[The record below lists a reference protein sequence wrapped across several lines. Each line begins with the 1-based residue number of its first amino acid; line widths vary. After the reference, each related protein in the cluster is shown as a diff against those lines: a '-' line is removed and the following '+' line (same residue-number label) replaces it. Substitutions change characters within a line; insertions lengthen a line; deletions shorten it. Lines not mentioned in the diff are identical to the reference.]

1 MQAVES
7 LDNLERWFAQ
17 RMATGNRNNQM
28 IKFALA
34 LVDSGMD
41 LITISKQVHSFN
53 SKLSNP
59 MTESEIDST
68 ILTTV
73 AKRFQRNV

>member
-1 MQAVES
+1 
-7 LDNLERWFAQ
+7 
-17 RMATGNRNNQM
+17 
-28 IKFALA
+28 
-34 LVDSGMD
+34 MD

-68 ILTTV
+68 ILQPWQSAFNVTSEKTQ
-73 AKRFQRNV
+73 QRNSHE